1 MSLIHD
7 DFICEGVWLS
17 DAEADLLNG
26 DGDATLFLLTLR
38 RKYIEQDEPFA
49 LSPVKLHKSR
59 FIPSWGVRRYVN
71 SIDALSKAQLIYCA
85 KQGGRGRANTPYY
98 KLAVD

>member
-17 DAEADLLNG
+17 DDEADLLNG

-49 LSPVKLHKSR
+49 LSPVKLR
-59 FIPSWGVRRYVN
+59 ETDFIPSWGIRRYVN
-71 SIDALSKAQLIYCA
+71 SIEALRNAELIYCA
-85 KQGGRGRANTPYY
+85 KQGGHGRANTPYY